1 MQNTIKKFLLSLF
14 ALFFAAGL
22 DAKIILPPV
31 VGDNMVLQQQT
42 SAAIFGKADPGK
54 KVTVRTS
61 WNRKKVS
68 AMADSQ
74 TGKWLVYVQTPEAGG
89 PYEIT
94 ISDRGE
100 KVVLHNILIGE
111 VWFASGQSNMEM
123 PMKGYG
129 SQPVKDGTQYIV
141 SAKASRPI
149 RICNIERRS
158 SKTVQDSCAGS
169 WNQHTPDVVAATS
182 ATAYFF
188 ADVLQNALDVP
199 VGIIVSSWGGSTIET
214 WIKREV
220 FEADYPDVDLGHLD
234 GLRPVNRIH
243 QDPCLLYNGQ
253 VAPLVPFTFKGI
265 IWYQGEANRGHAED
279 YILLQRSYVK
289 MMREVFRVPDAPF
302 YCVQIAPYP
311 YNNARKTRNGYFCE
325 AQQESVEG
333 IEHAG
338 YVTTV
343 DIGEYGTIHPCRKQ
357 KVGQRLAW
365 LALQNDYGMDAI
377 EAVAPKYKGVEFRE
391 GKGFVEMV
399 VGSGGLS
406 PMRVEIPGFEIAGP
420 DHKFVP
426 ATAMRDSGNKRVVV
440 VWSDAVPEP
449 VAIRYCWRNWCV
461 GGLYNNFGI
470 PAGPFRTDDWP
481 MNSADWEE

>member
-1 MQNTIKKFLLSLF
+1 MHNSIKRFLLFLF
-14 ALFFAAGL
+14 ALLFAAGL

-31 VGDNMVLQQQT
+31 MGDNMVLQQQT

-54 KVTVRTS
+54 RVTVRTS
-61 WNRKKVS
+61 WNREKVS
-68 AMADSQ
+68 TVADSQ

-89 PYEIT
+89 PYTIT
-94 ISDRGE
+94 ISDGE
-100 KVVLHNILIGE
+100 EVVLHDVLIGE

-123 PMKGYG
+123 PMKGFE
-129 SQPVKDGTQYIV
+129 SQPVRHGTRYIV
-141 SAKASRPI
+141 SARASRPI

-169 WNQHTPDVVAATS
+169 WNRHTPDVVAATS
-182 ATAYFF
+182 AAAYFF
-188 ADVLQNALDVP
+188 ADALQNALDVP

-220 FEADYPDVDLGHLD
+220 FEEEYPDVDLGHLN
-234 GLRPVNRIH
+234 GLHPVNRIH

-265 IWYQGEANRGHAED
+265 IWYQGEANRGHAEE

-289 MMREVFRVPDAPF
+289 MMREVFRVPDASF

-311 YNNARKTRNGYFCE
+311 YNNARETRSGYFCE
-325 AQQESVEG
+325 AQQKSVEG
-333 IEHAG
+333 IGHAG

-343 DIGEYGTIHPCRKQ
+343 DLGEYGTIHPCRKQ
-357 KVGQRLAW
+357 EVGQRLAW

-426 ATAMRDSGNKRVVV
+426 ATAMRDSQNKRMVV

-461 GGLYNNFGI
+461 GGLYKNFGI